1 MKKWIFFLKR
11 ALKQKT
17 GKIKIQRMKQEE
29 TEKETKKM
37 ADSWVNMVFQRQD
50 DSVSRRTRSSDKAA
64 EKPSKMRNDD

>member
-1 MKKWIFFLKR
+1 MKKWIFFFKR

-37 ADSWVNMVFQRQD
+37 ADS
-50 DSVSRRTRSSDKAA
+50 
-64 EKPSKMRNDD
+64 